1 MSQAPEAIQNAYQ
14 ALETRFRRLALL
26 GDASGMLA
34 WDRAAIMPRGG
45 AEVRAEQL
53 TELGLI
59 RHELITDS
67 KLADLLDAADSGPD
81 TLDDWQRANLRAM
94 RRKWRH
100 ANAVPADLH
109 EASMRAGLACEMAW
123 RDARP
128 ANDFASLKP
137 LLETVVRLTREIAEA
152 KATAFGCMPYEAL
165 LDQFEPGLHI
175 ADVEPVFDDLAG
187 FLPDF
192 IEDVLTHQSAEPA
205 AIPLTGRF
213 PVEQQGRLAE
223 TMMRTLGFPFDHGRL
238 DVSHHPF
245 SGGTPDDLRI
255 TTRYDEADF
264 TSSLMAV
271 LHETGHALYE
281 HNLPATWR
289 HQPVGEALGM
299 AVHESQSLL
308 IEMQVCRGRPFI
320 DFAAP
325 VMRTAFDQDGGDPA
339 WRPDNLH
346 RLYTRVARGLIRVDA
361 DEVTYPAHVIL
372 RYRIEQALI
381 AGDMA
386 VSDLPTAWSEAMKD
400 LVGVV
405 PRDDRDGC
413 LQDIHWMDG
422 AFGYFPTYTLG
433 AIMAA
438 QLYDAAKRADIDIEP
453 AIGHGDFKPLYAWL
467 TTNVHGLGS
476 SLTASELLTRATGRA
491 LDVEAF
497 KTHLRTRYL
506 S

>member
-1 MSQAPEAIQNAYQ
+1 MTAYQ
-14 ALETRFRRLALL
+14 DLERRFRRLSLIS
-26 GDASGMLA
+26 DASGFLA

-45 AEVRAEQL
+45 ADSRAEQL
-53 TELGLI
+53 TELGIL
-59 RHELITDS
+59 RHEMMADPGMSDS
-67 KLADLLDAADSGPD
+67 LDAAEADNDALDS
-81 TLDDWQRANLRAM
+81 WQRANVSAM

-109 EASMRAGLACEMAW
+109 EALSRAGLRCEMTW
-123 RDARP
+123 REARP
-128 ANDFASLKP
+128 ANDFGAIRP
-137 LLETVVRLTREIAEA
+137 LLETVIDLVRETARVKGE
-152 KATAFGCMPYEAL
+152 AFGCAPYDAL
-165 LDQFEPGLHI
+165 LDQFEPGLRS
-175 ADVEPVFDDLAG
+175 ADVDPVLDDLAA
-187 FLPDF
+187 FLPNF
-192 IEDVLTHQSAEPA
+192 IDDVLARQKAGPDVTMPEGP
-205 AIPLTGRF
+205 F
-213 PVEQQGRLAE
+213 PEAQQRVLGE
-223 TMMRTLGFPFDHGRL
+223 EMMTRVGFPFDSGRL

-281 HNLPATWR
+281 FNLPGEHR

-320 DFAAP
+320 AFAAP
-325 VMRTAFDQDGGDPA
+325 RMRAAFDGVGAA
-339 WRPDNLH
+339 WQAKNLA

-372 RYRIEQALI
+372 RTRLEHALM
-381 AGDMA
+381 AGDLA
-386 VSDLPTAWSEAMKD
+386 VADLPGAWADAMAE

-405 PRDDRDGC
+405 PPDDRDGC

-438 QLYDAAKRADIDIEP
+438 QLYAAARAADPEIEP
-453 AIGHGDFKPLYAWL
+453 AIGHGDFGPLYAWL
-467 TTNVHGLGS
+467 KPNVHALGS
-476 SLTASELLTRATGRA
+476 SLSAPELLTRATGRN
-491 LDVEAF
+491 LDPDAF
-497 KTHLRTRYL
+497 KAHLRARYL
-506 S
+506 ES

>member
-1 MSQAPEAIQNAYQ
+1 MSEPSIDAYQ

-26 GDASGMLA
+26 GDASGLLA
-34 WDRAAIMPRGG
+34 WDRAAIMPSGG

-59 RHELITDS
+59 QHELITDS
-67 KLADLLDAADSGPD
+67 ALADLLDKADSNAAG
-81 TLDDWQRANLRAM
+81 LDDWQRANLSAM
-94 RRKWRH
+94 RRNWRH

-123 RDARP
+123 REARP

-137 LLETVVRLTREIAEA
+137 LLEEVTRLTREVAET
-152 KATAFGCMPYEAL
+152 KAAAFDCAAYDAL
-165 LDQFEPGLHI
+165 LDQFEPDLRMTDI
-175 ADVEPVFDDLAG
+175 EPVFDDLAS

-192 IEDVLTHQSAEPA
+192 IEDVLAHQAAEPPVLPLDGPFPIEHQS
-205 AIPLTGRF
+205 
-213 PVEQQGRLAE
+213 RLAD
-223 TMMRTLGFPFDHGRL
+223 TMMRTVGFPFDHGRL

-281 HNLPATWR
+281 HNLPADWR

-308 IEMQVCRGRPFI
+308 IEMQVCRSRPFI
-320 DFAAP
+320 DYAAP
-325 VMRTAFDQDGGDPA
+325 VMRAGFDHDGGDAA
-339 WRPDNLH
+339 WRADNLH

-372 RYRIEQALI
+372 RYRLEQALI
-381 AGDMA
+381 AGDLA
-386 VSDLPTAWSEAMKD
+386 VGDLPAAWAEAMKE

-405 PRDDRDGC
+405 PPDDRDGC
-413 LQDIHWMDG
+413 MQDIHWMDG

-438 QLYDAAKRADIDIEP
+438 QLYEAAKRSDSDIEA
-453 AIGHGDFKPLYAWL
+453 AIGQGDFNPLYAWL
-467 TTNVHGLGS
+467 TTNIHGLGS
-476 SLTASELLTRATGRA
+476 SLTASELLTRATGRS
-491 LDVEAF
+491 LDVGAF
-497 KTHLRTRYL
+497 KTHLRSRYL

>member
-1 MSQAPEAIQNAYQ
+1 M
-14 ALETRFRRLALL
+14 
-26 GDASGMLA
+26 
-34 WDRAAIMPRGG
+34 
-45 AEVRAEQL
+45 
-53 TELGLI
+53 
-59 RHELITDS
+59 
-67 KLADLLDAADSGPD
+67 AD
-81 TLDDWQRANLRAM
+81 
-94 RRKWRH
+94 
-100 ANAVPADLH
+100 
-109 EASMRAGLACEMAW
+109 
-123 RDARP
+123 
-128 ANDFASLKP
+128 
-137 LLETVVRLTREIAEA
+137 I
-152 KATAFGCMPYEAL
+152 
-165 LDQFEPGLHI
+165 
-175 ADVEPVFDDLAG
+175 EPVFDDLAG

-192 IEDVLTHQSAEPA
+192 IEDVLAHQSTEPA
-205 AIPLTGRF
+205 VLPLDGPF
-213 PVEQQGRLAE
+213 PIEHQSRLAD
-223 TMMRTLGFPFDHGRL
+223 TMMRTVGFPFDHGRL

-281 HNLPATWR
+281 HNLPAAWR

-308 IEMQVCRGRPFI
+308 IEMQVCRSRPFI
-320 DFAAP
+320 DYAAP
-325 VMRTAFDQDGGDPA
+325 VMRAGFDHDGGDAA

-372 RYRIEQALI
+372 RYRLERALI

-386 VSDLPTAWSEAMKD
+386 IEDLPGAWAEAMKE

-405 PRDDRDGC
+405 PPDDRDGC
-413 LQDIHWMDG
+413 MQDIHWMDG

-438 QLYDAAKRADIDIEP
+438 QLYDAAKRADSNIEP

-467 TTNVHGLGS
+467 ITNIHGLGS
-476 SLTASELLTRATGRA
+476 SLTASELLTRATGRG

-497 KTHLRTRYL
+497 KSHLRTRYL